1 MPLCA
6 QASQGLGGGLKI
18 EVSIVWCKSELYVW
32 ILTLLV
38 FEEMLCDV
46 DEDIMPSIEYVPI
59 KEEPVS
65 EQATASTQ
73 ESLSQ
78 LSLVKEEEGQ

>member
-1 MPLCA
+1 V
-6 QASQGLGGGLKI
+6 G
-18 EVSIVWCKSELYVW
+18 IVWCECELYVW

-46 DEDIMPSIEYVPI
+46 DEDMLPYVECVPDCAI

-65 EQATASTQ
+65 EHTVASTQ
-73 ESLSQ
+73 KSLSR
-78 LSLVKEEEGQ
+78 LSLVKEEGQ